1 MSKRQQTYFPSAPI
15 HPGVTLLE
23 VIESLSLSTIELGV
37 RTGISKKHL
46 SNILNAKALIT
57 PEVALKLEK
66 ATGTKASFW
75 NNLSS
80 NYQASLAAIEER
92 AHIEAEAKNIVA
104 FKETYQELSDKK
116 IVPTF
121 RWVKNNYFDIT
132 RELLHFFSTHSLAY
146 IPQTQSAAYRR
157 YDQTVNNNTMAA
169 VIRLGE
175 RKAQSVITD
184 PFDKNLLKESLLEL
198 KSYSLLNPTKY
209 MPLLEEKLRTCGVV
223 LVCVPGFK
231 HTGLQGAAKW
241 IDTNKAMIILK
252 SDGQTESTS
261 MFEDKFWFNL
271 FHELAHLLLH
281 GKSQTFIDLE
291 DNPNSQEEQEANAF
305 ATKQFMDGFVI
316 SDLDKY
322 KKGGSI
328 SAENAIK
335 DLAKRFGISTSIVA
349 GQLSRL
355 FQDRQNNVYAVLND
369 YKKRISY
376 TNYSI

>member
-1 MSKRQQTYFPSAPI
+1 MSNRQQTYFPSAPI

-23 VIESLSLSTIELGV
+23 LIESLSLSTIELAV
-37 RTGISKKHL
+37 RTGVSKKHL
-46 SNILNAKALIT
+46 SNILNSKAMIT
-57 PEVALKLEK
+57 PEMALKLEK
-66 ATGTKASFW
+66 ATGTKATFW
-75 NNLSS
+75 NNLSR

-92 AHIEAEAKNIVA
+92 IHIEAETENLAA
-104 FKETYQELSDKK
+104 FKETYQELSDKN

-121 RWVKNNYFDIT
+121 RWVKSNYYEIT
-132 RELLHFFSTHSLAY
+132 RELLHFFSTHSLSY
-146 IPQTQSAAYRR
+146 IPQAQSAAYRR
-157 YDQTVNNNTMAA
+157 YVQTVNPNTMAA

-175 RKAQSVITD
+175 RKAQSVVAE

-198 KSYSLLNPTKY
+198 KSYSLLEPTEY
-209 MPLLEEKLRTCGVV
+209 MPKLEEKLRVCGVV

-241 IDTNKAMIILK
+241 IDANKAMIILK
-252 SDGQTESTS
+252 SDGQTESTAMS
-261 MFEDKFWFNL
+261 EDKFWFNL

-291 DNPNSQEEQEANAF
+291 DNPNSLEEQEANAF
-305 ATKQFMDGFVI
+305 ATKQFMDGFTM

-322 KKGGSI
+322 KKGGLI

-355 FQDRQNNVYAVLND
+355 FQDKQDNVYAVLND

-376 TNYSI
+376 TNYNI